1 MNYLRAKRILESQG
15 YRLVEALSQNEE
27 KTLELLVS
35 DELKKL
41 GREIK
46 ALNINGKE
54 VFVIQRFGEVFN
66 GYRNGFMVRIKSP
79 IDEDGSSTFIAV
91 NSAHEINYH
100 GKIKVP
106 SGFSSQPYGI
116 FWEIVE
122 AFEKLNLY
130 KKWTTLFRSRKEY
143 PLEDLIPFLNDLLK
157 VWDKDF
163 YKIVRDLVKKSNA
176 EMISADIA
184 NYNGKNWSG
193 D

>member
-15 YRLVEALSQNEE
+15 YRLVEALNQNEE
-27 KTLELLVS
+27 KTLDLLVS
-35 DELKKL
+35 DKLKKL

-54 VFVIQRFGEVFN
+54 VFEIQRFGEVFN
-66 GYRNGFMVRIKSP
+66 GYKNGFMVRIKSP
-79 IDEDGSSTFIAV
+79 NDEDSSSTFIAV
-91 NSAHEINYH
+91 DSAHVINY
-100 GKIKVP
+100 GKVIKVP
-106 SGFSSQPYGI
+106 DGFKAQPFGI

-122 AFEKLNLY
+122 AFEKLNMY

-157 VWDKDF
+157 VWDEDF

-176 EMISADIA
+176 EMIAADIA
-184 NYNGKNWSG
+184 RYSGKNWSG